1 MRFLI
6 VEDDLTSRRLLE
18 KILEPYG
25 QCESVVNG
33 REAVEAF
40 SRALEEKRPF
50 NLVCM
55 DIMMPEMDGQAAL
68 KAIRQT
74 EKDRGVL
81 PKDEVPVIMTTAL
94 DTPREVVE
102 AFYRGGCTEYM
113 VKPIEK
119 RKVLDFLREHGLMT

>member
-6 VEDDLTSRRLLE
+6 VEDDPTSRRLLE

-25 QCESVVNG
+25 QCESVENG
-33 REAVEAF
+33 KEAVAAF
-40 SRALEEKRPF
+40 TRALDESRPF
-50 NLVCM
+50 HLICM

-68 KAIRQT
+68 KAVRQV
-74 EKDRGVL
+74 EKEKGVL

-94 DTPREVVE
+94 DTPKEVVE

-119 RKVLDFLREHGLMT
+119 RKIIDFLREHGLMG

>member
-25 QCESVVNG
+25 QYESVENG
-33 REAVEAF
+33 KEAVAAF
-40 SRALEEKRPF
+40 NRALDERRPF
-50 NLVCM
+50 HLVCM

-68 KAIRQT
+68 KAIRQL
-74 EKDRGVL
+74 EKEKGVL

-94 DTPREVVE
+94 DTPKEVVE

-119 RKVLDFLREHGLMT
+119 RKIIDFLREHGLMT